1 MRCVVSRLF
10 LILGSSFFQQSCNM
24 GNKRALVRT
33 LGLGYVIIVVIANIL
48 GSGVYKK
55 IAPMAAELNSSVWI
69 LLAWTIAGIIT
80 LFGALGNA
88 EVAGMLADTG
98 GEYVYIKRIYNRFFA
113 FIYGWSL
120 FTAIQ
125 SAAIASVAYVFAH
138 SLNSIITLP
147 EILPS
152 LQDFS
157 IGGIFSPFQEF
168 RIKLTAILLIL
179 ILTYLNISGLRI
191 GAGISRAIIFLV
203 FAGLLT
209 IVLAGLSSLTTKPSN
224 FMSPLEIAGGTVTLS
239 SFYTAM
245 LAAFWAYQ
253 GWVSVGFIGGEV
265 KNPTTNIPKG
275 IVIGVFIVISI
286 YLVVNFTYL
295 TLLPIQQIVQINE
308 SGYQIA
314 AIEAVRSF
322 WGTNGVL
329 FISLLILVTTLS
341 CTNASILTG
350 ARPYYAMAR
359 DQLFFPA
366 LGKINKNNVPGKSLQ
381 WQGIWASVL
390 ILSGNFDQ
398 LTDMLIFTVFIFYG
412 ATSLGVFILR
422 RNMPDAPRPYKVW
435 GYPFVPAIFVLFC
448 IGLFF
453 NTIITRPREAAIGMT
468 LILAG
473 VPVYLYLKRK
483 YSKD

>member
-1 MRCVVSRLF
+1 MAS
-10 LILGSSFFQQSCNM
+10 Q
-24 GNKRALVRT
+24 RALVRT

-55 IAPMAAELNSSVWI
+55 IAPMATELNSSVWVLI
-69 LLAWTIAGIIT
+69 AWAVAGIIT

-98 GEYVYIKRIYNRFFA
+98 GEYVYIKKIYNRFFA

-125 SAAIASVAYVFAH
+125 SAAIASVAYVFSQ
-138 SLNSIITLP
+138 SLNSIVSLP
-147 EILPS
+147 QILPS
-152 LQDFS
+152 FNDFS
-157 IGGIFSPFQEF
+157 IGGIFFPFQEF
-168 RIKLTAILLIL
+168 NIKLTAILLIL
-179 ILTYLNISGLRI
+179 ILTYLNISGLRV
-191 GAGISRAIIFLV
+191 GAGVSRAIIYLV
-203 FAGLLT
+203 AAGLLT
-209 IVLAGLSSLTTKPSN
+209 IVIAGLTSIGSDTVNITATPSITG
-224 FMSPLEIAGGTVTLS
+224 STVTIS

-265 KNPTTNIPKG
+265 KDPTRNIPKG
-275 IVIGVFIVISI
+275 IVIGVLIVIAI
-286 YLVVNFTYL
+286 YLIVNFTYL
-295 TLLPIQQIVQINE
+295 TILSVSDLTEINA
-308 SGYQIA
+308 SGIKIA
-314 AIEAVRSF
+314 AVEAVRSF
-322 WGTNGVL
+322 WGPGGAL

-359 DQLFFPA
+359 DQLFFPSMS
-366 LGKINKNNVPGKSLQ
+366 KINKNNVPGTSLM
-381 WQGIWASVL
+381 WQGIWSSVL

-398 LTDMLIFTVFIFYG
+398 ITDMLIFTVFIFYG

-422 RNMPDAPRPYKVW
+422 RKMPDAHRPYKVW
-435 GYPFVPAIFVLFC
+435 GYPFVLFC

-473 VPVYLYLKRK
+473 IPVYLYLKNK
-483 YSKD
+483 YATKGNDTDGAS